1 MQQPLQYNQFV
12 SLFCIFVPMKNVELQ
27 LNYFKSIK
35 ICQGLLSFVTSNINR
50 RLNVCFVLQIF
61 NFNTMI
67 QLLSLEEV
75 KNHLISQIV
84 C

>member
-50 RLNVCFVLQIF
+50 RIKCMFCAS
-61 NFNTMI
+61 NF
-67 QLLSLEEV
+67 
-75 KNHLISQIV
+75 
-84 C
+84 